1 MKYFPVSDTLLQE
14 ILSTALSTGGSYS
27 DIYFEHSLVGSLV
40 TQDESVNR
48 AVLNEDYGAG
58 IRVVDGERTGYA
70 FTEVLSPDKLHQAAR
85 TAAAICARGA
95 AAPVA
100 AVGSSGCTQPAPFY
114 GARLPWSQVDP
125 SATLIPWMKTLR
137 EKTLALEPRVSALQ
151 ISISWRT
158 QRIALVN
165 SLGDSMEEE
174 RPMAAISVNAVIR
187 EGSRT
192 EMATASHSLRQGIEI
207 LTDSLQD
214 ELAGKLID
222 KLRFALTAV
231 QPHGGVMPVVMA
243 AGASGIL
250 LHEAIGHAFE
260 ADFNRRG
267 ESIFSDRMGQQIC
280 DSNISVVDNG
290 TVPSARGSIHWDDEG
305 VPSQNTFIVRNGR
318 LESYLHDRISA
329 AHYGVAPTG
338 NGRRESFRTMPLP
351 RMRNTYMLGSSATEA
366 DLIASVPN
374 GIYVRDFSNGQV
386 QIGAG
391 DFTFFVKSGYLIEN
405 GHLTQPVKDINI
417 IGNGPQAL
425 ADIHGVADNL
435 VIDNGTWIC
444 GKAGQSVAVTCG
456 MPSVLVSGLNVGGI

>member
-1 MKYFPVSDTLLQE
+1 LNYFPVSDSLLQE

-40 TQDESVNR
+40 TQNENVNR

-58 IRVVDGERTGYA
+58 IRVVDGDRTGYA
-70 FTEVLSPDKLHQAAR
+70 YTEVLSPEHLRQAAR
-85 TAAAICARGA
+85 TAAAICSGGA
-95 AAPVA
+95 AV
-100 AVGSSGCTQPAPFY
+100 QPAPVGSAATVPASTIY
-114 GARLPWSQVDP
+114 CARLPWSEVNP
-125 SATLIPWMKTLR
+125 SDTLIPWMKTLR
-137 EKTLALEPRVSALQ
+137 EKTLEREPRITTLQ

-165 SLGDSMEEE
+165 SLGDCMEEE

-187 EGSRT
+187 EDSRT
-192 EMATASHSLRQGIEI
+192 ETATASHSLRQGIEI
-207 LTDSLQD
+207 LSASLQD
-214 ELAGKLID
+214 DLADRLIA

-231 QPHGGVMPVVMA
+231 QPRGGVMPVVMA

-267 ESIFSDRMGQQIC
+267 ESIFSDRMGQLIC
-280 DSNISVVDNG
+280 DPDISVVDDG

-305 VPSQNTFIVRNGR
+305 VPSQNTFIVRDGR

-338 NGRRESFRTMPLP
+338 NGRRESFRTLPLP

-366 DLIASVPN
+366 DLIASVPK

-405 GHLTQPVKDINI
+405 GRLTQPVKDINI

-456 MPSVLVSGLNVGGI
+456 MPSVLVSSLNVGGI